1 MTVSS
6 ESIENK
12 EIKKHPRELNILFFA
27 EMWERFSFYG
37 MRAMLVLFMTSILL
51 YPDDKAYAVYGAYG
65 ALVYGMGFI
74 GGMISDRLIGSQK
87 AVFFGGILMAIGQ
100 FILSIGQ
107 EMTLYYGL
115 AFVVVGNGF
124 LKPNISTMVG
134 GLYSSD
140 DPRKDSAFTIFYLGI
155 NLGAMAPLILGFI
168 RRDFGFNLAFA
179 LVGLGMMFGLWVFAN
194 GRKRL
199 SNKGVGMVPKNAEG
213 FQIGG
218 FPVEYLIYAIAI
230 LCVPIMALAIQYN
243 GVLIYFI
250 PTFALFILGTILYS
264 AFTGTHQ
271 EREMLF
277 AMLILIFFS
286 ILFWAFFEQ
295 AGSSIN
301 LFTERNVEKSIF
313 GFAIPTDVFQA
324 INAIFIIIF
333 AIPFSILWVWLAAKG
348 YHISTPFKFAL
359 GILQLGLGF
368 YMFVLG
374 ASFADSNGMVPLIF
388 LILGYMFHTTGEIC
402 LSPVGLSMI
411 TKLSPSR
418 IVSTS
423 MGAWF
428 FSVSLAHY
436 VGGFIAQLTSVP
448 NSEAR
453 LDGIKSLQIYTN
465 IFQNVALTALIAG
478 IFLLLLIPILR
489 KWMHG
494 VR

>member
-1 MTVSS
+1 MST
-6 ESIENK
+6 ENK
-12 EIKKHPRELNILFFA
+12 TQTQTKHPRELNILFFA

-37 MRAMLVLFMTSILL
+37 MRAMLVLFMTSILA
-51 YPDDKAYAVYGAYG
+51 YPDNKAYAIYGAYG
-65 ALVYGMGFI
+65 ALVYGMGFL
-74 GGMISDRLIGSQK
+74 GGIISDRYIGSQK

-100 FILSIGQ
+100 FILSIGS
-107 EMTLYYGL
+107 EWSLFYGL

-134 GLYSSD
+134 GLYEPD
-140 DPRKDSAFTIFYLGI
+140 DPRKDSAFTIFYMGI

-179 LVGLGMMFGLWVFAN
+179 LVGVGMSLGLWVFFN
-194 GRKRL
+194 GRAKL
-199 SNKGVGMVPKNAEG
+199 TAKGVGMVPESAKKMANWQQLEMA
-213 FQIGG
+213 
-218 FPVEYLIYAIAI
+218 IYAIAVVM
-230 LCVPIMALAIQYN
+230 VPVIAYALQNN
-243 GVLIYFI
+243 GILIYFV
-250 PTFALFILGTILYS
+250 PTFALIILGTILYN
-264 AFTGTHQ
+264 AFNGSTQ

-277 AMLILIFFS
+277 AMLTLIIFS

-301 LFTERNVEKSIF
+301 LFTERNVQKTIF

-333 AIPFSILWVWLAAKG
+333 AIPFSILWVWLAKNG
-348 YHISTPFKFAL
+348 IEISTPFKFSL

-374 ASFADSNGMVPLIF
+374 ASFADSEGMVPLIF

-411 TKLSPSR
+411 TKLSPAR

-436 VGGFIAQLTSVP
+436 VGGFIAQMTSVP
-448 NSEAR
+448 HTEGGGAEKVNGLA
-453 LDGIKSLQIYTN
+453 SLQIYTG
-465 IFQNVALTALIAG
+465 IFQSVAITAVVAG
-478 IFLLLLIPILR
+478 ILLLLLIPLLR

-494 VR
+494 VK